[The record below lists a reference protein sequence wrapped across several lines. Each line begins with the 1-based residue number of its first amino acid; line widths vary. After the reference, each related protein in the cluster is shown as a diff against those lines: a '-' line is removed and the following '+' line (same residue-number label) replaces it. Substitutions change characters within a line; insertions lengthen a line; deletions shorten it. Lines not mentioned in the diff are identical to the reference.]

1 MMARVTLERVGLV
14 AFLLVLLSGILI
26 GTFFLTASLFHAI
39 GYAPPPFLAQVI
51 NSLLGLLL
59 YALVALGIFSW
70 GSVRPGAKRRWMG
83 ILEPIVE
90 AMERIAKGDFQVRLH
105 HSVGANA
112 IVGTLANSVNQMA
125 LELNQME
132 HMRQE
137 FISNVSHEIQ
147 SPLTSIRG
155 FAQALHDEQ
164 LSAEERYHYLSII
177 ETESVRLSR
186 ITDNMLKLAS
196 LESAQVRVDLKPYRL
211 DKQIRSLILAC
222 EPQWSGKA
230 LDIDAALEEVIISA
244 DEDLLGQVWS
254 NLLHNSVKF
263 TPEGGRVSVAMQ
275 REGSQISCRISDT
288 GMGIP
293 EEAQPHVFERF
304 YKADPSRERSREG
317 SGLGLAIAKKI
328 VELHRGT
335 IGVASQPGAGTT
347 FIVSLPAD

>member
-1 MMARVTLERVGLV
+1 MKAQVTLERVGLV

-26 GTFFLTASLFHAI
+26 GTYFLTDALFHAI
-39 GYAPPPFLAQVI
+39 GHAPPPYLAQVI

-59 YALVALGIFSW
+59 YALTAFGIFSW
-70 GSVRPGAKRRWMG
+70 GSLRPGAKRRWLG

-90 AMERIAKGDFQVRLH
+90 AMERIAKGDFQVRLQ
-105 HSVGANA
+105 HSVGDNA

-125 LELNQME
+125 LELNQIE
-132 HMRQE
+132 HMRQD

-155 FAQALHDEQ
+155 FAHALRDDQ
-164 LSAEERYHYLSII
+164 LGAQERHHYLSII

-186 ITDNMLKLAS
+186 LTDNMLKLAS
-196 LESAQVRVDLKPYRL
+196 LESAQLQFDRKPYRL

-230 LDIDAALEEVIISA
+230 LDVDAALEEVIINA
-244 DEDLLGQVWS
+244 DEDLLSQVWS

-263 TPEGGRVSVAMQ
+263 TPEGGRVSVTVR
-275 REGSQISCRISDT
+275 REGSQFTCRICDT
-288 GMGIP
+288 GIGIP
-293 EEAQPHVFERF
+293 EDAQPHVFERF
-304 YKADPSRERSREG
+304 YKADPSRERAREG

-328 VELHRGT
+328 VELHQGT
-335 IGVASQPGAGTT
+335 IGVTSQPGDGTT
-347 FIVSLPAD
+347 VIVSLPAS

>member
-1 MMARVTLERVGLV
+1 VKMRGTMQRAAIG
-14 AFLLVLLSGILI
+14 ALLLLLLSGTLI
-26 GTFFLTASLFHAI
+26 GTYFLTDALFHAI
-39 GYAPPPFLAQVI
+39 GYTPPPFLVQVI
-51 NSLLGLLL
+51 NSLLGLML
-59 YALVALGIFSW
+59 YALLAFGFFSW
-70 GSVRPGAKRRWMG
+70 GSLRPGAKRRWLG

-90 AMERIAKGDFQVRLH
+90 AMERIAKGDFQVRLQ

-112 IVGTLANSVNQMA
+112 IVGTLATSVNQMA

-132 HMRQE
+132 HMRQD

-155 FAQALHDEQ
+155 FAQALEDDQ
-164 LSAEERYHYLSII
+164 LGAHERHHYLSII

-186 ITDNMLKLAS
+186 LTDNMLKLAS
-196 LESAQVRVDLKPYRL
+196 LESAQLQIDCKPYRL

-230 LDIDAALEEVIISA
+230 LDMDAALDEVIINA
-244 DEDLLGQVWS
+244 DEDLLSQVWS

-263 TPEGGRVSVAMQ
+263 TPDGGRVSVAVQ
-275 REGSQISCRISDT
+275 REGSQITCRICDT
-288 GMGIP
+288 GIGIP
-293 EEAQPHVFERF
+293 EDAQPHVFERF
-304 YKADPSRERSREG
+304 YKADPSRERAREG

-328 VELHRGT
+328 VELHQGT

-347 FIVSLPAD
+347 FIVSLPAS